1 MTQPQPVSQV
11 EIDRLVDG
19 ELDEQHERALLAR
32 LDRTPD
38 GWRRCALAFLEARAW
53 RRDMG
58 RLIQAAHTDDAAL
71 VRSRPARK
79 PVWHTTRLLAV
90 CASWLV
96 AFGLGAGLMWLTD
109 ASRSPTPSSRTTI
122 RRAEPVA
129 AAHTAQTPTSRS
141 QRAETQDRQPGP
153 VAARSKQFDTA
164 EDQAVKKTATPSEA
178 GSLRLLVQH
187 RSGETEV
194 LDVPVVDVLNAEELW
209 RSQQRTAAERLRER
223 LERLGHRVRTQ
234 RWLIPVPLRD
244 GRQLVLPVEELD
256 VQPTRFASYQ

>member
-1 MTQPQPVSQV
+1 MTDLQPVSQV

-19 ELDEQHERALLAR
+19 ELDERQQRALLAR

-38 GWRRCALAFLEARAW
+38 GWRRCALTFLEDRAW
-53 RRDMG
+53 RRQMS
-58 RLIQAAHTDDAAL
+58 RLIQPVHNEDSAR
-71 VRSRPARK
+71 VRSRRVRK
-79 PVWHTTRLLAV
+79 PTWQTTRLLAV
-90 CASWLV
+90 CASWLA
-96 AFGLGAGLMWLTD
+96 AFGLGAGWMWLTE
-109 ASRSPTPSSRTTI
+109 AGRSPEAP

-129 AAHTAQTPTSRS
+129 AVQSAQTPSSPSR
-141 QRAETQDRQPGP
+141 RAEIQGHQPSSVSAGAAP
-153 VAARSKQFDTA
+153 VDAAK
-164 EDQAVKKTATPSEA
+164 DQAVTTTGGPSRAE
-178 GSLRLLVQH
+178 SLRLLVQH

-209 RSQQRTAAERLRER
+209 RTQQRTAAERLRER